1 MEFVGLELLAGN
13 AGYKSRLRKPDGPE
27 ASPSE
32 RAPLYELLIQL
43 CHIAQDRQE
52 KIQLKEEDD
61 NSLKET
67 QMAEMLKQEECQIQ
81 QKCEVSQGREKK
93 PSVGHTHPSDGF

>member
-1 MEFVGLELLAGN
+1 METDYLKRCFGNCLAQGLAEVATVRPSDPIEYLAHW
-13 AGYKSRLRKPDGPE
+13 
-27 ASPSE
+27 
-32 RAPLYELLIQL
+32 LYHYREI
-43 CHIAQDRQE
+43 IKAKEKDRQE

-81 QKCEVSQGREKK
+81 QKCEVSQATDIY
-93 PSVGHTHPSDGF
+93 S